1 MSEIPSSPI
10 NRPIIMPES
19 VPQGGSVGETQKT
32 SVPPNVVML
41 ENLPPMPGGIG
52 GMANSRQQ
60 IMSATL
66 PPPPYG
72 GGSGEV
78 KSSTIQALGGLNQ
91 EGVSTDIY
99 SVMAMI
105 QKVAQSQRDSARQVR
120 DASLQQQVTQ
130 LQGAADEIRKAAQ
143 DRFVGAVVQSAM
155 QIGAGVAQ
163 IGAGV
168 ASAVQMGKATTM
180 KEDPNI
186 KANQQEIASLNKES
200 EGLAGYTPKELDAM
214 SKNPS
219 ISSNELANKALDS
232 SRKAEIDSKID
243 NLKQQNIEAQT
254 RFGNAKGSLEAKS
267 GQSLE
272 YGKGISSVLGGIGG
286 LVNATMEQKAAQHD
300 AMKAQ
305 LETQAKVYETNN
317 QQAND
322 FMQQMMDVIRD
333 VRDKLSSVQQS
344 TIETN
349 RGIARN
355 I

>member
-19 VPQGGSVGETQKT
+19 VPQGGSVGDTQKT
-32 SVPPNVVML
+32 STLPNVVML

-52 GMANSRQQ
+52 GLANSRQQ

-66 PPPPYG
+66 PAPPNG
-72 GGSGEV
+72 GGSSEV
-78 KSSTIQALGGLNQ
+78 KNATIQALGGFNMD
-91 EGVSTDIY
+91 GMSTDIY
-99 SVMAMI
+99 AVMAMI
-105 QKVAQSQRDSARQVR
+105 QKIAQSQRDSARQIR

-168 ASAVQMGKATTM
+168 ASAVQMGKATSM

-200 EGLAGYTPKELDAM
+200 EGLASYTPKELDAM
-214 SKNPS
+214 SKNPG
-219 ISSNELANKALDS
+219 ISSSELANKAQDS
-232 SRKAEIDSKID
+232 SRKAEIDSRID
-243 NLKQQNIEAQT
+243 NLKQQNIDAQT
-254 RFGNAKGSLEAKS
+254 RFGDAKKMLEAKS
-267 GQSLE
+267 GSSLE

-300 AMKAQ
+300 ATKAE
-305 LETQAKVYETNN
+305 LETQAKVDETNN

-333 VRDKLSSVQQS
+333 VREKLSSVQQS